1 MPLTRWRFWSCA
13 KSCWCFAVRSRGPVA
28 GQLTGHCSPGWAG
41 CFRVSGGAASSSGR
55 RRSDAGTGPWRVG
68 GPTRTGQ
75 ADRASLRASAPW
87 CCDWPEKTRAGDIA
101 GSRGSSLRL
110 RINLAPSTVWEILQR
125 AGIEPAPRRS
135 GESWRGF
142 LRAQAAGIV
151 ACDFL
156 TVETVL
162 LRRLYVL
169 VFVELA
175 SRRVHLA
182 GITANPT
189 WEWVTQQARNVV
201 ADLAHVTF
209 LIRDR
214 DAKFSKPFDDVF
226 RSESIRI
233 IPAPVKAPRA
243 NAVCECWIGSLRREC
258 LDRLLIFGRGHL
270 IHVLAEYAD
279 HFNRHRPHRSLGQRA
294 PQDWDRPETTVAKST
309 HIRRRDRLGG
319 LIHEYE
325 IVA

>member
-1 MPLTRWRFWSCA
+1 L
-13 KSCWCFAVRSRGPVA
+13 VRAR
-28 GQLTGHCSPGWAG
+28 
-41 CFRVSGGAASSSGR
+41 SG
-55 RRSDAGTGPWRVG
+55 
-68 GPTRTGQ
+68 
-75 ADRASLRASAPW
+75 
-87 CCDWPEKTRAGDIA
+87 K
-101 GSRGSSLRL
+101 
-110 RINLAPSTVWEILQR
+110 ILQR
-125 AGIEPAPRRS
+125 AGIAPAPRRA

-156 TVETVL
+156 TVDTLL
-162 LRRLYVL
+162 LRRLYVP

-182 GITANPT
+182 CITANPT
-189 WEWVTQQARNVV
+189 CAWVTQQARNVI
-201 ADLAHVTF
+201 ADLGQARF

-214 DAKFSKPFDDVF
+214 DAKFTKPFDDVF

-233 IPAPVKAPRA
+233 IRAPIKTPRA
-243 NAVCECWIGSLRREC
+243 NAVCERWIGSLRREC

-270 IHVLAEYAD
+270 LQVLTEYVD

-294 PQDWDRPETTVAKST
+294 PQDWDHPPKITVAKLT
-309 HIRRRDRLGG
+309 RIRRRDRLGG

-325 IVA
+325 MVA